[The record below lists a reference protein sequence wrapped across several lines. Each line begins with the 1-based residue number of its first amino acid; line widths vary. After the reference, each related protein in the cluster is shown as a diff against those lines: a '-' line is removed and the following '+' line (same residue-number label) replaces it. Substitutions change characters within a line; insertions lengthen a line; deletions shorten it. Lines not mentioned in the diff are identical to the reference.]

1 MILQVVSKIMI
12 DMNITHNNER
22 KVIDTKVDSYHI
34 RLEGQAEF
42 LTDHVYLHG
51 RIIGLDGKYIGQY
64 NDTSVRLLD
73 KMAIEYRTEASQAI
87 DELINYVSQLNI

>member
-1 MILQVVSKIMI
+1 MAME
-12 DMNITHNNER
+12 ITHDNER
-22 KVIDTKVDSYHI
+22 KVIDTNVESYHI

-73 KMAIEYRTEASQAI
+73 KTAVGYRSEASQAI
-87 DELINYVSQLNI
+87 DELMTYVSQLNI

>member
-1 MILQVVSKIMI
+1 MA
-12 DMNITHNNER
+12 NITHNNER
-22 KVIDTKVDSYHI
+22 KVIDTKVESD
-34 RLEGQAEF
+34 RLKLEGQAEF

-51 RIIGLDGKYIGQY
+51 RIISADDKYIGQY

-73 KMAIEYRTEASQAI
+73 KTAIEYRTEASQAI

>member
-1 MILQVVSKIMI
+1 
-12 DMNITHNNER
+12 MNITHNNER
-22 KVIDTKVDSYHI
+22 KVIDTNVESYHI

-51 RIIGLDGKYIGQY
+51 RIIGLDDKYIGQY

-73 KMAIEYRTEASQAI
+73 REAAAYRTEASKAI

>member
-1 MILQVVSKIMI
+1 MEISY
-12 DMNITHNNER
+12 NNER
-22 KVIDTKVDSYHI
+22 KVIDTIVQSSNL

-73 KMAIEYRTEASQAI
+73 NMAIEYRTEASQAI
-87 DELINYVSQLNI
+87 DELIIYVSQLNI

>member
-1 MILQVVSKIMI
+1 MILQAVSKIMI

-22 KVIDTKVDSYHI
+22 KVIDTKVESYHI

-51 RIIGLDGKYIGQY
+51 RIIGLDDKYIGQY

-87 DELINYVSQLNI
+87 DELINYVSQIKI

>member
-1 MILQVVSKIMI
+1 MAME
-12 DMNITHNNER
+12 ITHDNER
-22 KVIDTKVDSYHI
+22 KVIDTKVESYHI

-42 LTDHVYLHG
+42 LPDHVYLHG

-73 KMAIEYRTEASQAI
+73 NTVVEYRTETSQAI
-87 DELINYVSQLNI
+87 DELMTYVSQLNI

>member
-1 MILQVVSKIMI
+1 
-12 DMNITHNNER
+12 MNITHNNER
-22 KVIDTKVDSYHI
+22 KVIDTKVESYHI

-51 RIIGLDGKYIGQY
+51 RIIGLDDKYIGQY

-73 KMAIEYRTEASQAI
+73 KTAVEYRTEASQAI
-87 DELINYVSQLNI
+87 DELMTYVSQLNI

>member
-1 MILQVVSKIMI
+1 
-12 DMNITHNNER
+12 MNITHNNER
-22 KVIDTKVDSYHI
+22 KVIDTSVESYHI

-51 RIIGLDGKYIGQY
+51 RIISADGKYIGQY
-64 NDTSVRLLD
+64 NDRIVRLLD
-73 KMAIEYRTEASQAI
+73 MAAVEYRTEASQAI

>member
-1 MILQVVSKIMI
+1 
-12 DMNITHNNER
+12 MNITHNNER
-22 KVIDTKVDSYHI
+22 KVIDTNVERYHI

-73 KMAIEYRTEASQAI
+73 KTAVEYRTEASQAI

>member
-1 MILQVVSKIMI
+1 MT
-12 DMNITHNNER
+12 ITHDNER
-22 KVIDTKVDSYHI
+22 KVIDTMVESYHI

-51 RIIGLDGKYIGQY
+51 RIIGLDGEYIGQY

-73 KMAIEYRTEASQAI
+73 KTAVEYRTEASQAI
-87 DELINYVSQLNI
+87 DELINYVSQIKI

>member
-1 MILQVVSKIMI
+1 MAME
-12 DMNITHNNER
+12 ITHDNER
-22 KVIDTKVDSYHI
+22 KVIDTKVESYHI

-64 NDTSVRLLD
+64 DETTVRLLD
-73 KMAIEYRTEASQAI
+73 DGAAAYRTEASQAI
-87 DELINYVSQLNI
+87 DELINYVSLLNT

>member
-1 MILQVVSKIMI
+1 
-12 DMNITHNNER
+12 MNITHNNER
-22 KVIDTKVDSYHI
+22 KVINTKVESYHV

-51 RIIGLDGKYIGQY
+51 RIIGLDDKYIGQY

-73 KMAIEYRTEASQAI
+73 KTAVEYRTEASQAI
-87 DELINYVSQLNI
+87 DGLMTYVSQLNI